1 MADLWTDYTDAIITG
16 IDSSGKGDSKITLR
30 DFLTDPGKYAG
41 EPSIQNKIK
50 NIREAADGYMDQR
63 AMQVSKADQS
73 LEDAIA
79 KADTISAQI
88 GQSVSVKAMQSKV
101 PLIKPV
107 AIDRDLAK
115 EERIMVNSV
124 DTSTNTLID
133 KLVSES
139 TLVADFSTTYKN
151 YRIGEWLFSGAKNY
165 VLAVYLERNEL
176 LLIQGSKAEIDAL
189 IDAAA
194 NFIKGL

>member
-30 DFLTDPGKYAG
+30 DFLTDPGKFAK
-41 EPSIQNKIK
+41 EPSIQTKIK
-50 NIREAADGYMDQR
+50 NIREAADGYIDQR
-63 AMQVSKADQS
+63 AGQIAKEDQS

-79 KADTISAQI
+79 KADTLSAQI
-88 GQSVSVKAMQSKV
+88 GQSISVRAMQSKV

-107 AIDRDLAK
+107 AVDRDLTRD
-115 EERIMVNSV
+115 ERILVNSV

-139 TLVADFSTTYKN
+139 TLIADFSTNYKN

-165 VLAVYLERNEL
+165 VLAVYLDRNEL
-176 LLIQGSKAEIDAL
+176 LLMQGSRAEIDAL